1 MFLECKTGEAGGL
14 ARIGRVR
21 FSKTGRTIYYGG
33 RALRASAGQGIR
45 GNYADIES
53 GDEWWVSGPK
63 KRGGDTLFGGLIEVD
78 EDVRDEYWRTIR
90 GRSGYAERTTTRYC
104 GKQ

>member
-1 MFLECKTGEAGGL
+1 MFLECKTGEAAGL

-45 GNYADIES
+45 GNYADIET

-63 KRGGDTLFGGLIEVD
+63 KRGGDTLFGGLVEVD

-90 GRSGYAERTTTRYC
+90 GQPACVGQATIRCSGKR
-104 GKQ
+104 